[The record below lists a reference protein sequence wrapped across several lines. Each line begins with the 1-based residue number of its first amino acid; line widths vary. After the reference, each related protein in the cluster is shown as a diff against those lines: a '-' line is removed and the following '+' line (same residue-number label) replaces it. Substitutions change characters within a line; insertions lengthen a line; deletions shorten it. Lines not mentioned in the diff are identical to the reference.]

1 MAATASASAPCSTH
15 LPSSHLC
22 QTRTWSR
29 ATLQSSS
36 RCGNCPIVLTKND
49 CLASNVWRLASGVWC
64 VLTKYA
70 RALTPCVYSALLL
83 PFQLLTILAY
93 RHLLSARLAL
103 YKVCAFYAVWL
114 FNREGVDD
122 SREGVSA
129 HRHRDT
135 DTDTDRQTHRQTD
148 THTHTLTHTHTHS
161 HSHTHA
167 HALCL
172 SCSLSTSSTFALLA
186 AVATRERPV

>member
-1 MAATASASAPCSTH
+1 M
-15 LPSSHLC
+15 
-22 QTRTWSR
+22 
-29 ATLQSSS
+29 
-36 RCGNCPIVLTKND
+36 
-49 CLASNVWRLASGVWC
+49 
-64 VLTKYA
+64 
-70 RALTPCVYSALLL
+70 YSALLL

-148 THTHTLTHTHTHS
+148 THTGRQAGRQTGRQTDRQTDRHTYRQTDRQTDIHTDRHTYIQ
-161 HSHTHA
+161 
-167 HALCL
+167 
-172 SCSLSTSSTFALLA
+172 TFA
-186 AVATRERPV
+186 